1 MNSSL
6 PTWYALIDSPIGTLT
21 IAATEQAI
29 CALKFPQERHPTE
42 RPASWR
48 YLPLDTSAAVAGD
61 ERNAPTATPITTD
74 KANSARRPSAVPP
87 APTGSTASAGNALK
101 PSAVP
106 LSQTDKTAA
115 AGTPPRNPPDDG
127 PAAHLLREAARQLR
141 EYFAGQRREFSLP
154 LAPQGTAFQQQV
166 WQALQ
171 RIPHGHTWSY
181 AELARHIGRP
191 KAMRAVGA
199 ANGRNPIPILIPC
212 HRVIGADGSLVG
224 FGGGL
229 PTKVALLR
237 LESDQ
242 HTLASPADAHPA
254 PHGSGA
260 P

>member
-61 ERNAPTATPITTD
+61 ERDEPPAAGTTTD
-74 KANSARRPSAVPP
+74 KAESARMPSIVPP
-87 APTGSTASAGNALK
+87 AQTGKAASAGT
-101 PSAVP
+101 P
-106 LSQTDKTAA
+106 LQHT
-115 AGTPPRNPPDDG
+115 PDDG
-127 PAAHLLREAARQLR
+127 PAARLLREAAQQLR
-141 EYFAGQRREFSLP
+141 EYFAGRRREFSLP

-171 RIPHGHTWSY
+171 RIPYGHTWSY

-191 KAMRAVGA
+191 QATRAVGA

-237 LESDQ
+237 LESGQ